1 MPIPDHHRKRM
12 RSLRQTGRESTVFI
26 RYSKKQKA
34 WIVSESKNHNH
45 AATEDPDEHQV
56 HRRLQPTE
64 NQQLAELATG
74 DCWRGVPQISRMLKT
89 NNPHNISIPKDIRN
103 AIQVAKHN
111 KLGGLTNVEVA
122 VEKLQ
127 KISWR
132 YSFKEDENGC
142 LTDLVYAPPEGLRP
156 FLRFPT
162 LITMDCT
169 YNVIKVDTHWQ

>member
-1 MPIPDHHRKRM
+1 M
-12 RSLRQTGRESTVFI
+12 RSLRQTGCEYTVFI
-26 RYSKKQKA
+26 WYSKKQNT

-45 AATEDPDEHQV
+45 AATEDPDEHPV

-64 NQQLAELATG
+64 NQKVAELATG
-74 DCWRGVPQISRMLKT
+74 DCWLRIPQISRMLKA

-103 AIQVAKHN
+103 AIQVAKHK
-111 KLGGLTNVEVA
+111 KLSGPTNVEVV

-142 LTDLVYAPPEGLRP
+142 LTDLVYAPPEGLRL
-156 FLRFPT
+156 FKRFPT
-162 LITMDCT
+162 IISMDCT
-169 YNVIKVDTHWQ
+169 YNVIKVGTHWQ